1 MKINVRHA
9 SVLLSLV
16 ALIVYLFVS
25 APAPL
30 PQGKAGA
37 GEATVPVRVLFEVLA
52 AEQAAARSLYTR
64 EVVGA
69 GMKQGLKF
77 SEEWK
82 KPEME
87 AGPLPALL
95 LREVSQRLQASGSGV
110 GLFLGS
116 DFPIATVNRFQ
127 GMQVERFELIKKSK
141 QPEFFKDPSNG
152 IQTAMFID
160 PASAR
165 RAHEAGQGATIDFS
179 LGAISGLEGH
189 VPVRGR
195 FRVERIGDGQFTCTG
210 PMFRG
215 FRMNLGP
222 MALLRSEAA
231 PGVQVVLATRK
242 CQAADQ
248 EMFRHLG
255 IEPQR
260 QRIVALKSSV
270 HFRADFQP
278 IAREV
283 LVVQSPGPC
292 LADPVD
298 FAWTRLR
305 PGLRMRPFGPRFG

>member
-1 MKINVRHA
+1 MKINVRNA

-25 APAPL
+25 APASL
-30 PQGKAGA
+30 PQGKASS
-37 GEATVPVRVLFEVLA
+37 GEATVSVRVLFEVLA

-82 KPEME
+82 KPEIE

-160 PASAR
+160 PASAPGCVTC
-165 RAHEAGQGATIDFS
+165 HNEHPDSPKKDWNLGDPMGATTWLYPQAEVS
-179 LGAISGLEGH
+179 LREVMHRLTQLRTAMREAYQSYLDRAAGFKGTQVVVGEKWPRDGLFLPDAEH
-189 VPVRGR
+189 
-195 FRVERIGDGQFTCTG
+195 FMAAVERDI
-210 PMFRG
+210 
-215 FRMNLGP
+215 
-222 MALLRSEAA
+222 AA
-231 PGVQVVLATRK
+231 HTVRVLM
-242 CQAADQ
+242 QAASND
-248 EMFRHLG
+248 R
-255 IEPQR
+255 
-260 QRIVALKSSV
+260 AL
-270 HFRADFQP
+270 A
-278 IAREV
+278 
-283 LVVQSPGPC
+283 
-292 LADPVD
+292 
-298 FAWTRLR
+298 
-305 PGLRMRPFGPRFG
+305 PR